1 MVTRG
6 QTQHLFRHILRFG
19 AVMALALFCAGYS
32 VTSTL
37 AATPY
42 NMANAT
48 EGDPGDGVLEP
59 MATQEMNSPA
69 CTYDEGIVVGDHG
82 YILVPVFTNWASS
95 GIPTLRFLLIP
106 RTEPGY
112 GFVTRAAFW
121 FPTFSGRGSNH
132 AQ

>member
-6 QTQHLFRHILRFG
+6 LAQHLFRHILRFG
-19 AVMALALFCAGYS
+19 TDLALALLCTGIFI
-32 VTSTL
+32 TPTL
-37 AATPY
+37 AATLY
-42 NMANAT
+42 NMVNAT

-59 MATQEMNSPA
+59 MTMEEMTSSA
-69 CTYDEGIVVGDHG
+69 GTFDEGIVVGDHG
-82 YILVPVFTNWASS
+82 YLLVPVFTNWASS

-112 GFVTRAAFW
+112 GFVTGAAPW

>member
-1 MVTRG
+1 MVTRVPA
-6 QTQHLFRHILRFG
+6 QHLFRHILRFG
-19 AVMALALFCAGYS
+19 AVMALAFLCAGFS

-42 NMANAT
+42 NIANVT

-59 MATQEMNSPA
+59 LATEDINSPA
-69 CTYDEGIVVGDHG
+69 GTYDEGIVSGDHG
-82 YILVPVFTNWASS
+82 YLLVPVFTSWASP

-112 GFVTRAAFW
+112 GFVTWTAPW
-121 FPTFSGRGSNH
+121 LPTFSGRGLNH

>member
-1 MVTRG
+1 
-6 QTQHLFRHILRFG
+6 
-19 AVMALALFCAGYS
+19 MALALFCAGYS

-59 MATQEMNSPA
+59 MATEEISSSA
-69 CTYDEGIVVGDHG
+69 DTFDEGIVVGDQG
-82 YILVPVFTNWASS
+82 YLLVPVFTNWTSS

-106 RTEPGY
+106 RTEPGN
-112 GFVTRAAFW
+112 GFVTGAAPW
-121 FPTFSGRGSNH
+121 FPTFSGRGLSH

>member
-6 QTQHLFRHILRFG
+6 QTQHLFRHIPWFG
-19 AVMALALFCAGYS
+19 AVLALALLCAGIS

-42 NMANAT
+42 NLTNAT

-59 MATQEMNSPA
+59 MVTEEMNSSA
-69 CTYDEGIVVGDHG
+69 SSFDEGIVVGDHG
-82 YILVPVFTNWASS
+82 YLLVPVFTNWALS

-106 RTEPGY
+106 RTESGY
-112 GFVTRAAFW
+112 GFVTGAAPW
-121 FPTFSGRGSNH
+121 FPTFSGRGLNH
-132 AQ
+132 AR

>member
-6 QTQHLFRHILRFG
+6 LAQHLFRHIYRFG
-19 AVMALALFCAGYS
+19 TVLALALLCTGIFI
-32 VTSTL
+32 TSSL

-42 NMANAT
+42 NLTNAT

-59 MATQEMNSPA
+59 MAAEELNSSAGA
-69 CTYDEGIVVGDHG
+69 CDEGIVVGDHG
-82 YILVPVFTNWASS
+82 YLLVPVFTNWASS

-106 RTEPGY
+106 RTESGF
-112 GFVTRAAFW
+112 GFVTGAAPW